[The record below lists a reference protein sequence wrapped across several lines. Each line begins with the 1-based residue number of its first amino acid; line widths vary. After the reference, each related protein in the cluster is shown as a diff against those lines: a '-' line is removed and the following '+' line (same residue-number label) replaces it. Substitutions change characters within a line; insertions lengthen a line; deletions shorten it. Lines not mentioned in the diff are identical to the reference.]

1 MAGHEAYVNSL
12 DGQDFETW
20 ANLNYRI
27 GKDPAAIGA
36 SAHILYVG
44 KKPEERP

>member
-1 MAGHEAYVNSL
+1 MSKIQEFY
-12 DGQDFETW
+12 FETW
-20 ANLNYRI
+20 ADLNYRI
-27 GKDPAAIGA
+27 GKNPAAIGA